1 MSKLTDI
8 KNRIDQMDGGAFQNL
23 CDATWAIK
31 GIKCLFVGDACN
43 ILLNVFSDQNVR
55 EYVEAQINLVWDKLE
70 SDVEA
75 FLPFFKAFGMHSK
88 IADRTVFFGGKFRKR
103 NGFSLVSRDVN
114 RIDYTIIF

>member
-1 MSKLTDI
+1 M
-8 KNRIDQMDGGAFQNL
+8 
-23 CDATWAIK
+23 
-31 GIKCLFVGDACN
+31 
-43 ILLNVFSDQNVR
+43 FSDQNVR

-75 FLPFFKAFGMHSK
+75 FLPLFKAFGMHSK